1 MKIFLTFASTVITCI
16 FALAESQKFSQDRA
30 AILAMSGAF
39 EVEFNFEEIVSLD
52 KGYELK
58 KPYFADAYELV
69 KVAEDTGRSISL
81 QHLLV
86 VEGKNGPVVIKHWGQ
101 IWKYEDHRTLNYEGG
116 NTWLPVTHTNAEVE
130 GTWTQFVTQVDES
143 PRYKAFGVWVHAA
156 NTSIWTS
163 RLSTRPLPRREYTK
177 RNDYDLLMATNR
189 HVITPEGW
197 VHQQENRKLVSR
209 EGKRKF
215 LCMETGLNHYRRVSD
230 ETSKEGFK
238 LAEAKWN
245 QTLAFWGQVRSCWN
259 KVIADADKPIRYAL
273 MVDGNRLMS
282 EINVLARK
290 AEKGEAIERVAIR
303 EVLTKFLR

>member
-1 MKIFLTFASTVITCI
+1 
-16 FALAESQKFSQDRA
+16 
-30 AILAMSGAF
+30 
-39 EVEFNFEEIVSLD
+39 
-52 KGYELK
+52 
-58 KPYFADAYELV
+58 
-69 KVAEDTGRSISL
+69 AEDTGRSISL

-238 LAEAKWN
+238 LAETKWN
-245 QTLAFWGQVRSCWN
+245 QTRAFWGQVRNCWN
-259 KVIADADKPIRYAL
+259 KVIADADKPVRYAL

-290 AEKGEAIERVAIR
+290 AEKGEVIERVAIR
-303 EVLTKFLR
+303 DVLTKFLR